1 MKTMNDKTEL
11 NWGMILLL
19 LTNAFFWYSVWQ
31 WGFFSHNIV
40 LAIWSVLMILCGVY
54 LLGQIRFPHDSPT
67 EFKGKLQGNHWD
79 F

>member
-31 WGFFSHNIV
+31 WGFVISITWTIV
-40 LAIWSVLMILCGVY
+40 LASIVGLWLRLTGRY
-54 LLGQIRFPHDSPT
+54 
-67 EFKGKLQGNHWD
+67 
-79 F
+79 